1 MLRALL
7 LVGIGGFFGSVA
19 RYGVK
24 LLTDKY
30 LLGQF
35 PYATLIVNLLGC
47 FIIGL
52 LFGLVNRQQVD
63 NTTWLILAT
72 GFCGAFT
79 TFSTFALENS
89 VLAADGQTNSAVIYT
104 LISLV
109 AGLLL
114 CRLGITLVR

>member
-7 LVGIGGFFGSVA
+7 MVGIGGFFGSVA

-24 LLTDKY
+24 LLTDKF
-30 LLGQF
+30 LPDGF

-52 LFGLVNRQQVD
+52 LFGMVGNKQIG
-63 NTTWLILAT
+63 NNTWLVFAT

-79 TFSTFALENS
+79 TFSTFALENN
-89 VLAADGQTNSAVIYT
+89 VLAADGQSNSAIVYT
-104 LISLV
+104 VISLV
-109 AGLLL
+109 VGLLL
-114 CRLGITLVR
+114 CRLGMGLVR

>member
-1 MLRALL
+1 MLKSIL
-7 LVGIGGFFGSVA
+7 LVGVGGFFGSVA

-24 LLTDKY
+24 LLTDRY
-30 LLGQF
+30 LPLNF

-52 LFGLVNRQQVD
+52 LFGYVNRYHAES
-63 NTTWLILAT
+63 TLWLTLGI

-79 TFSTFALENS
+79 TFSTFAMENNF
-89 VLAADGQTNSAVIYT
+89 LAADKQSTTAIVYT

-109 AGLLL
+109 AGMLL
-114 CRLGITLVR
+114 CRLGVSIMR